1 MFKAIPS
8 RLRRSAAICG
18 LLLTTGLAA
27 CGLPGIGPAALQVD
41 APDVQVQCIAGIGQ
55 PNKSCS
61 GDAVV
66 TVTNSGSRA
75 TSDPVALTEDAADAS
90 FPNQGT
96 CDDGPLAAGAS
107 CTATL
112 HVQYITTVGDS
123 TPRPGTVTATSGIAS
138 DSDGYTF
145 I

>member
-1 MFKAIPS
+1 MWT
-8 RLRRSAAICG
+8 SAAIGG
-18 LLLTTGLAA
+18 LVLAMGLGA
-27 CGLPGIGPAALQVD
+27 CGFPGIGPAALQVD
-41 APDVQVQCIAGIGQ
+41 APDVQVRCLAGLGQ

-66 TVTNSGSRA
+66 TVTNSGGRA
-75 TSDPVALTEDAADAS
+75 TSGPVVLTENAPDAS

-96 CDDGPLAAGAS
+96 CDDGPLDAGAS

-112 HVQYITTVGDS
+112 QVQYVTAVGDS
-123 TPRPGTVTATSGIAS
+123 AARPGTVTATSGAAS